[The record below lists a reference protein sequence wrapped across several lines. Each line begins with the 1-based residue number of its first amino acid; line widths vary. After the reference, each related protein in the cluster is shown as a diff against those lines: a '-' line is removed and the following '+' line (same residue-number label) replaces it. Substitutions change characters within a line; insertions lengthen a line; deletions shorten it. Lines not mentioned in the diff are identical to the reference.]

1 MTNVQNSISL
11 IDIIILVFPLV
22 LIWWLLCVLDA
33 DVVKKGEEVKVVSIP
48 TPSRRRKRVS
58 FDEEIEYHEPKRI
71 RRENIP
77 SPPIPMGKVGDR
89 VVAKWPKWKSGIKNS
104 PWFSGVITKI
114 DFTNETC
121 QVHYDDDGRDEV
133 KFDNIWIAPEAPKDV
148 GKKDKHSVDMGGD
161 GGNHRYSN
169 LKQMLSSYPSPFAIY
184 PVMFDDE

>member
-22 LIWWLLCVLDA
+22 LMWWFGCSF
-33 DVVKKGEEVKVVSIP
+33 DVVKKKTEVKVVSTP
-48 TPSRRRKRVS
+48 TLRRKRVS
-58 FDEEIEYHEPKRI
+58 FDDDVQYNEHKRI
-71 RRENIP
+71 RRASIP
-77 SPPIPMGKVGDR
+77 TPPIQMGKVGDR

-104 PWFSGVITKI
+104 PWFSGVITEI
-114 DFTNETC
+114 DFTNKTC
-121 QVHYDDDGRDEV
+121 QLHYDDDGKACV
-133 KFDNIWIAPEAPKDV
+133 NFDDIWIAPEAPKDV

-169 LKQMLSSYPSPFAIY
+169 LKKMLSSYPIPFPIY